1 MYHTII
7 AVDVEGFGGRDLW
20 RQRVVREGL
29 YVSVQA
35 AFAWCGMQWERCYS
49 EDRGDGV
56 LILVPPEVP
65 NSRLVECLPN
75 ELAARL
81 REHNAG
87 ADIGAR
93 IRLRVVVHAGE
104 VDRDRHGVSAPA
116 VVFAFRLLNSAAL
129 KKALAGSRGVLAL
142 ITSAEFFQNVVVNYP
157 AANPEIYWKVWVSEK
172 ETTTDAWVCLPDNHV
187 VPSAG
192 ERETVRNRS
201 DGAQRDK
208 GRTHV
213 ALSPR
218 LVLIMVLLLVGA
230 VGGNVLAAAPPDHRC
245 HEPVQL
251 NLSVSAEKA
260 PVIQKLVPFFERRSW
275 LQDGEHRCKEVSV
288 HVTVAT
294 SADLVITAM
303 GRGWSGRDDVR
314 DMGPEPHVLLPDSR
328 WEFEAARM
336 ALERNRRT
344 DVTLANWG
352 SIASSPLVL
361 ATPKPREAMVP
372 ARGQPHNWQQLLG
385 AARLPPSDQA
395 GAGFRRPS
403 PVSSGTGL
411 LATIAL
417 YSAALG
423 RELTAPTL
431 TATDAPKVLYG
442 VERSIAATDAESR
455 TMLCSLRHRMDNP
468 RAAPA
473 DATVLVS
480 EKAAAD
486 FNMGTA
492 LGVTCP
498 PGQRPPSSQLTL
510 SYPTE
515 GTVYLDH
522 PFVVV
527 NWNNRPVNE
536 RRQLVVR
543 QFFDFLVGRKAQD
556 ELSRARFRD
565 RNGDVAPF
573 DGAPPGRPVELP
585 LGVVDVNAV
594 IEAFHDA
601 RKSARA
607 LFLVDVSTSMFE
619 PFPSFGGTRLAA
631 AADAVSRTLRSIGDK
646 DEVGLRVFAS
656 HVAGAGDY
664 REVVPMG
671 GSADTLNGANRGET
685 VQASLR
691 QLRGESR
698 PARLYPVL
706 QEAVASVRAT
716 GDSQTDTRDAVV
728 VIADGTGNEQ
738 GIGQLVDF
746 LLSGRPVPVF
756 MIAFGTPVCSSVQW
770 QEIVRA
776 TGGACYEVGGIADIG
791 TVLDGV
797 AAGLWGGSGG

>member
-20 RQRVVREGL
+20 HQGVVRTGL
-29 YVSVQA
+29 YASVQA
-35 AFAWCGMQWERCYS
+35 AFAQCGMRWERCYN

-87 ADIGAR
+87 ADVGAR
-93 IRLRVVVHAGE
+93 IRLRIVVHVGE
-104 VDRDRHGVSAPA
+104 VEHDKHGVSAPA
-116 VVFAFRLLNSAAL
+116 VVFAFRLLNSAVL
-129 KKALAGSRGVLAL
+129 KKALAGSHGVLAL
-142 ITSAEFFQNVVVNYP
+142 ITSTEFFENVVVNYP
-157 AANPEIYWKVWVSEK
+157 AANPDIYWKARISEK

-187 VPSAG
+187 VPGAG
-192 ERETVRNRS
+192 VRETVRDRS
-201 DGAQRDK
+201 DGARHDK
-208 GRTHV
+208 RRVRVGR
-213 ALSPR
+213 SSR
-218 LVLIMVLLLVGA
+218 LVLFMVLLLVGV
-230 VGGNVLAAAPPDHRC
+230 VGGNVLAAAPPDYDC

-260 PVIQKLVPFFERRSW
+260 PVIQKLVPLFERRSW
-275 LQDGEHRCKEVSV
+275 LQDDVHRCKEVSV
-288 HVTVAT
+288 HVTVVT
-294 SADLVITAM
+294 SADLLIAAI
-303 GRGWSGRDDVR
+303 GRGWSGRDDIR

-336 ALERNRRT
+336 ALGRNQRT
-344 DVTLANWG
+344 DVTLDNWG

-361 ATPKPREAMVP
+361 ATSKPREATVS
-372 ARGQPHNWQQLLG
+372 AAAQPHSWQQLLG
-385 AARLPPSDQA
+385 AARLSPSDQA

-417 YSAALG
+417 YSAAFG
-423 RELTAPTL
+423 RELTAPAL
-431 TATDAPKVLYG
+431 TATGTPPVLYG
-442 VERSIAATDAESR
+442 VERSIAASDAESQ

-468 RAAPA
+468 SAAPVDTA
-473 DATVLVS
+473 VLVS
-480 EKAAAD
+480 EKAASD
-486 FNMGTA
+486 FNMGSP
-492 LGVTCP
+492 LGTTCP
-498 PGQRPPSSQLTL
+498 PGQRPAGSQLTL

-515 GTVYLDH
+515 GTPYLDH
-522 PFVVV
+522 PFVVI

-536 RRQLVVR
+536 RRQIVVR
-543 QFFDFLVGRKAQD
+543 QFFDFLVGPRAQD
-556 ELSRARFRD
+556 ELRRARFRD
-565 RNGDVAPF
+565 RNGDIAPF
-573 DGAPPGRPVELP
+573 DGAPPGRPTELP

-601 RKSARA
+601 RRSARA
-607 LFLVDVSTSMFE
+607 LLLVDVSTAMSE
-619 PFPSFGGTRLAA
+619 PFPDVGGTRLTA
-631 AADAVSRTLRSIGDK
+631 AADAASRALRSIGDK
-646 DEVGLRVFAS
+646 DDVGLWAFGG
-656 HVAGAGDY
+656 HVAGVADY
-664 REVVPMG
+664 QEVVPMG
-671 GSADTLNGANRGET
+671 GSADNLNGTSRGET
-685 VQASLR
+685 VRARIR

-706 QEAVASVRAT
+706 RESVASIH
-716 GDSQTDTRDAVV
+716 GGSQSDTRDAVV

-738 GIGQLVDF
+738 GITELVDF
-746 LLSGRPVPVF
+746 LLHSGRPVPVF

-776 TGGACYEVGGIADIG
+776 TGGACHEVGGVADIG
-791 TVLDGV
+791 TTLDAV
-797 AAGLWGGSGG
+797 AAGLWGGNGG